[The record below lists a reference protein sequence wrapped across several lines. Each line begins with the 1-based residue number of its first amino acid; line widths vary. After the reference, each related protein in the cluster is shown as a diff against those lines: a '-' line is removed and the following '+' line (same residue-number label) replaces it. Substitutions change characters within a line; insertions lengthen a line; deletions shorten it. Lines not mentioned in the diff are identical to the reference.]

1 MADTIKALKLMNEL
15 RQIPVLIKILVQ
27 DTQNTRNLYY
37 SPTFKIDRVKSG
49 TRTLEDDK
57 LVDIIQRTEHNTK
70 AIDELLQRKEYL
82 ISLIMKLDSMQEK
95 HLLITTF
102 VNCQTYNEAIDVME
116 ISRAKYYELKKQA
129 LVNLGKIVDERSN

>member
-1 MADTIKALKLMNEL
+1 MTKTTRALELMNEL
-15 RQIPVLIKILVQ
+15 RQIPELIKVLVQ
-27 DTQNTRNLYY
+27 DTQNTRSLYY
-37 SPTFKIDRVKSG
+37 SPTFKLDRVKSG

-102 VNCQTYNEAIDVME
+102 VNCQTYNEAISALGMGR
-116 ISRAKYYELKKQA
+116 SKYYELKTQA
-129 LVNLGKIVDERSN
+129 LENFGNIIDEL